1 MLIVRIK
8 QAQCALADGRLD
20 EAYEIVKAEDVRRH
34 RRGQK
39 LVGKLARALA
49 KRGQDNLVADRL
61 QQALMDCNK
70 AEKLAGNLQQIVQL
84 RQAICDA
91 MENKR
96 QVHQQQSF
104 NLAQAKRHIENGWF
118 SAGERILAEI
128 PGDQEE

>member
-84 RQAICDA
+84 RQAIP
-91 MENKR
+91 
-96 QVHQQQSF
+96 SF
-104 NLAQAKRHIENGWF
+104 SSVWCWYLELN
-118 SAGERILAEI
+118 
-128 PGDQEE
+128 